1 MPRLVSFQVRIHTGF
16 YCFVEIGQIF
26 HNKYIFKNKIHFPSL
41 NLGNILSEWLKNSG
55 RGLNG
60 VKIHKIE
67 ASALG
72 LVLEVGPYLS

>member
-41 NLGNILSEWLKNSG
+41 NLGNILSE
-55 RGLNG
+55 
-60 VKIHKIE
+60 
-67 ASALG
+67 
-72 LVLEVGPYLS
+72 